1 MVAKLLDIECEFS
14 ADVAVRTLVVSH
26 RLAVLAFQLGELDRG
41 GGIDGMRVADGI
53 TQVVRESADGE
64 CVFVEGAG
72 ILQKPY
78 HEITGARVMGQVA
91 EEDFTE
97 GVVSHVLNDTSAI
110 GVSMGLVELCFGSAG
125 KFGKQQGANRAV
137 PGEVD

>member
-1 MVAKLLDIECEFS
+1 
-14 ADVAVRTLVVSH
+14 
-26 RLAVLAFQLGELDRG
+26 
-41 GGIDGMRVADGI
+41 MRVADGI

-78 HEITGARVMGQVA
+78 HEITGAGVMGQVA
-91 EEDFTE
+91 EEDFAE

-110 GVSMGLVELCFGSAG
+110 GVSVSLVELRFGGAG
-125 KFGKQQGANRAV
+125 KFGKQQRADRAV
-137 PGEVD
+137 PGEVDQFFVRQNGVGEGVRGTEEEQEKERNSAEE